1 METVKTM
8 TKKNLLVFLVTVF
21 AFALA
26 VQSVSAFGTITS
38 VEVDGVEAL
47 GTTIDFANF
56 AGEEVKIRVTFT
68 ADDGTDPLDSDEEL
82 ADDATIAVWL
92 SGDRA
97 DAVESGEIVVLENR
111 TYAQTVY
118 LTVPFDLDDDLSTS
132 RKLEVVVE
140 SEKSGTADEATID
153 LTIQRESYLLEILA
167 VTMQPEVKAG
177 DSLVIDAV
185 IKNRGSQLAEDT
197 FLRVSIPELG
207 LETRTFY
214 GDLSALD
221 QGGDVLDREDSIE
234 KRTYLRIPS
243 DVPVGLYDV
252 VIEAFNDDSI
262 SSIEERVLIGGAEE
276 DTVIVASATAKE
288 FSTGQDGMYKLTIVN
303 RGDVVRIYDIVL
315 DASTGLNVD
324 LEDSI
329 AVVPAGSSRTVEISA
344 SSDTA
349 NDYTFTAIIHSD
361 GKVVS
366 DETFAASIVEGDG
379 KSSTSTG
386 GATDSTAVLLTVILA
401 IVFIVLLV
409 VLIVLLTKK
418 PEKSEEFGE
427 SYY

>member
-21 AFALA
+21 ALALA

-38 VEVDGVEAL
+38 VEVNGVEAL

-56 AGEEVKIRVTFT
+56 AGEKVPVLVRFT
-68 ADDGTDPLDSDEEL
+68 ADDGTLPSPDDDEEL

-92 SGDRA
+92 SGDRTH
-97 DAVESGEIVVLENR
+97 AVESEEFVVLENR
-111 TYAQTVY
+111 TYTRTVF
-118 LTVPFDLDDDLSTS
+118 LTVPFDLDDDLSAS

-140 SEKSGTADEATID
+140 SEKEGTADAATID
-153 LTIQRESYLLEILA
+153 LTVQRESYFLEILA
-167 VTMQPEVKAG
+167 VTMQPEIKAG

-221 QGGDVLDREDSIE
+221 QGGDVIDREDSVE

-243 DVPVGLYDV
+243 NVPVGLYDV

-262 SSIEERVLIGGAEE
+262 SSIEKRVLIGGAVE
-276 DTVIVASATAKE
+276 DTIIVTPATAKE
-288 FSTGQDGMYKLTIVN
+288 FSTGETGIYKLTIVN
-303 RGDVVRIYDIVL
+303 RGDVVRIYEIVL
-315 DASTGLNVD
+315 DASTGLDID
-324 LEDSI
+324 LEESI
-329 AVVPAGSSRTVEISA
+329 VVVPAGSSRTIEISA
-344 SSDTA
+344 TSDTA
-349 NDYTFTAIIHSD
+349 DDYTFTAIVHSD

-366 DETFAASIVEGDG
+366 DETFTASIIKGDG
-379 KSSTSTG
+379 KKSIGT
-386 GATDSTAVLLTVILA
+386 GATNSTAVLLTVILA
-401 IVFIVLLV
+401 IVFVVLLV